1 MNKITEEQFLNYVE
15 NLVNSKHQQNQQMT
29 STTIIREL
37 QGSREEIEFILYQAA
52 KDFNFSV
59 ERESIRYYI
68 NSGNYNLSD
77 YFHELLRRLNAKRDL
92 LKLKFFYCLVYLLM
106 ILGIYNL
113 LQVNVLSTVAC
124 CSIGSS
130 ILVYITR
137 IKKI

>member
-1 MNKITEEQFLNYVE
+1 MNKTTEGQFLNYVE
-15 NLVNSKHQQNQQMT
+15 SLFNSKHQQNQQMT
-29 STTIIREL
+29 STTMIREL

-59 ERESIRYYI
+59 ERDAIRYYL

-77 YFHELLRRLNAKRDL
+77 YFNELHRRLNTKRNL
-92 LKLKFFYCLVYLLM
+92 LKLNFFYFLVCLLV

-113 LQVNVLSTVAC
+113 LQVNVLTTVLC

-130 ILVYITR
+130 IFVFITGS
-137 IKKI
+137 KKT